1 MSEHEIPEDL
11 LNSSILLCIAEY
23 VRLERDRE
31 ILRDHWFKGLS
42 FMALAE
48 KYDLSLNGVKKIV
61 YGQGDKVLLRAAK
74 RI

>member
-1 MSEHEIPEDL
+1 
-11 LNSSILLCIAEY
+11 
-23 VRLERDRE
+23 
-31 ILRDHWFKGLS
+31 
-42 FMALAE
+42 MALAD